1 MARRSKFSAQK
12 RIREAA
18 KLQKK
23 QDKAERRE
31 QQLRESANNSTVD
44 PNEDPDLAGIV
55 PGPQPRWYDTK
66 LPGEEDDD

>member
-23 QDKAERRE
+23 QEKAERRE
-31 QQLRESANNSTVD
+31 LVSKDIVD
-44 PNEDPDLAGIV
+44 DSPDGRQEDPDLAGII

-66 LPGEEDDD
+66 LPEEGGGD